1 MTEAKSDAYSGEERM
16 QDTRIRFAKIIVNLV
31 LFILGVLFFVFV
43 MPGMLGFFMP
53 FVVGWIISLMA
64 NPLVKFLEK
73 RIKIKRKAGS
83 AVVIIVVIGILILL
97 IYAIV
102 SKLVTESVNFIND
115 LPVLYKGF
123 ETEIALIAKNG
134 NRFIAGLPKNI
145 QDGIYNV
152 GNTISDLVGTF
163 VEDMGTPT
171 AQALGSFAKNLPS
184 AMIGVIMGILSSYF
198 FIAEKEEISEFLKRN
213 LPKSIQEKWHIFYGS
228 FKRAVGGYFLAQ
240 FKIEIWIYIMLV
252 IGFMILDIK
261 YGMLIALG
269 IAIFDFFPIFG
280 MGAILLP
287 WAVIKLLSADYV
299 VAVGFLIMYGIALL
313 GRQFLQPK
321 IVGDSIGIAP
331 MPTLFLLFLGF
342 KFGGVAGMIFA
353 VPIGIILVNLNE
365 AGIFDNAKTSLQL
378 LIKTINDFRRF
389 TKADIAYLEDSA
401 SEKPAMEESV
411 PIDSVSEEK

>member
-1 MTEAKSDAYSGEERM
+1 
-16 QDTRIRFAKIIVNLV
+16 
-31 LFILGVLFFVFV
+31 
-43 MPGMLGFFMP
+43 
-53 FVVGWIISLMA
+53 
-64 NPLVKFLEK
+64 
-73 RIKIKRKAGS
+73 
-83 AVVIIVVIGILILL
+83 
-97 IYAIV
+97 
-102 SKLVTESVNFIND
+102 
-115 LPVLYKGF
+115 
-123 ETEIALIAKNG
+123 
-134 NRFIAGLPKNI
+134 
-145 QDGIYNV
+145 
-152 GNTISDLVGTF
+152 
-163 VEDMGTPT
+163 
-171 AQALGSFAKNLPS
+171 
-184 AMIGVIMGILSSYF
+184 
-198 FIAEKEEISEFLKRN
+198 
-213 LPKSIQEKWHIFYGS
+213 
-228 FKRAVGGYFLAQ
+228 
-240 FKIEIWIYIMLV
+240 
-252 IGFMILDIK
+252 
-261 YGMLIALG
+261 
-269 IAIFDFFPIFG
+269 

-287 WAVIKLLSADYV
+287 WAVIKLLSADYF